1 MFTNLAHVSLAK
13 KMFIPQDTMV
23 PCVRLA
29 VDVELDDVS
38 PWAVEFGKA
47 IEVVNAGKSPAM
59 FVFAEN
65 SKELESLAPK
75 LKAAWE
81 QKLTFWVFY
90 PKKPHLG
97 TDLGRDA
104 VWKQLKM
111 HGLQGTRQVA
121 VGEKWSCMYFKNS
134 GKSDYV
140 EIVPS

>member
-1 MFTNLAHVSLAK
+1 MASLTLVSLAK

-23 PCVRLA
+23 PCVKLA
-29 VDVELDDVS
+29 VDVELDDIS
-38 PWAVEFGKA
+38 PWAVDFSKA
-47 IEVVNAGKSPAM
+47 TEVVAQGKSPAM

-65 SKELESLAPK
+65 SKDLESLAEG
-75 LKAAWE
+75 LKAAWD
-81 QKLTFWVFY
+81 KKITFWVFY

-104 VWKQLKM
+104 VWKQLKL

-140 EIVPS
+140 

>member
-1 MFTNLAHVSLAK
+1 MSLAK

-29 VDVELDDVS
+29 VDVELDDIA
-38 PWAVEFGKA
+38 PWAVDFDKA
-47 IEVVNAGKSPAM
+47 QEVVAQGKSPAM

-65 SKELESLAPK
+65 SQELELIAPK
-75 LKAAWE
+75 LKTAWE

-104 VWKQLKM
+104 VWKQLKL

-121 VGEKWSCMYFKNS
+121 VGDKWSCMYFKNS

-140 EIVPS
+140 EIVAG